1 MNGPTKNLCDA
12 REGIEDG
19 RTKFNRRVSGGE
31 RLQKS
36 EHVFGR
42 LLEVGFTGQGREGDF
57 FREEI
62 NFENVPFMHR
72 VREIAAVAAI
82 VFEGWANVPSNFTVL
97 TKSGA
102 RIGGN
107 VGNNFGAEWGKR
119 SAIVVEVAEERGMG

>member
-1 MNGPTKNLCDA
+1 
-12 REGIEDG
+12 
-19 RTKFNRRVSGGE
+19 
-31 RLQKS
+31 
-36 EHVFGR
+36 
-42 LLEVGFTGQGREGDF
+42 
-57 FREEI
+57 
-62 NFENVPFMHR
+62 MHR

-119 SAIVVEVAEERGMG
+119 SAIVVEVAKERGMG